1 MSKPTGIYNPLGNKK
16 ITQVI
21 SGHLKQR
28 PKMSTVTMQFTI
40 DQIERMEHE
49 ALELDVVRNRY
60 IGIVLEHYWKCK
72 NK

>member
-1 MSKPTGIYNPLGNKK
+1 MIKPMGIFNPLGNKK

-28 PKMSTVTMQFTI
+28 PKMSTVTMQFTV
-40 DQIERMEHE
+40 DQIERMEKE
-49 ALELDVVRNRY
+49 ALELDVARNKY

-72 NK
+72 K